1 MASNGSGS
9 RRNLGW
15 NMDIVNA
22 DDAVWELNMS
32 YLWLAQHVLQ
42 EDRATGM
49 FRLGVTSDMA
59 NALAS
64 LSMKHMIDL
73 ASSGQMICVPRRSA
87 HGMMQ
92 ALARSTPSVDIARL
106 HVAMTLASGIS
117 DDEDSI

>member
-1 MASNGSGS
+1 
-9 RRNLGW
+9 
-15 NMDIVNA
+15 MDIVNA

-32 YLWLAQHVLQ
+32 YLWLAQQLLR

-59 NALAS
+59 DALAS

-73 ASSGQMICVPRRSA
+73 ASSGQTICMLRRSA

-92 ALARSTPSVDIARL
+92 ALARSTPSVDFVRL
-106 HVAMTLASGIS
+106 HVAMTLASGMT
-117 DDEDSI
+117 DDEDPL